1 MENERREKPVT
12 VRLCHGEKVALTV
25 AEADRVFDE
34 LWLLS
39 SRLKG
44 AVTAAAKL
52 KFTDTWSRFHGE
64 EILTEPESA
73 TIVFSGAEIGP
84 PAPKRMAR
92 RKRAAAK
99 ITVDQTSAQ
108 N

>member
-1 MENERREKPVT
+1 MGSERREKPVT

-73 TIVFSGAEIGP
+73 AFREALQKVGLP
-84 PAPKRMAR
+84 
-92 RKRAAAK
+92 
-99 ITVDQTSAQ
+99 DD
-108 N
+108 